1 MKKFFTLIAAVALAA
16 SVNAQVLKF
25 DQKYAAGTVPATFS
39 ANGLELKVVDTDG
52 KMSVDANS
60 QYFGT
65 AESYKN
71 FSFRLKSGGKSL
83 TKNNLTL
90 TVPSDG
96 TLKVYVRTGSSSATN
111 RNVVL
116 TQNGTELVNKILLE
130 SEAVSVPMTDDKGDT
145 KDTKVFPVIS
155 VQVKQGDIAITYPV
169 NSVNFYGFE
178 LVKTG
183 TGISSVSAA
192 AAKKDGKTY
201 NMAGQE
207 VSSSAKGIVIKNGKK
222 YVK

>member
-25 DQKYAAGTVPATFS
+25 DQTYAKGSVPATFS
-39 ANGLELKVVDTDG
+39 ADGLVLKVVDTDG
-52 KMSVDANS
+52 KMAVDANS

-65 AESYKN
+65 AESYEN
-71 FSFRLKSGGKSL
+71 FSYRLKSGGKSL

-96 TLKVYVRTGSSSATN
+96 TLKVYVRTGSSSATD

-130 SEAVSVPMTDDKGDT
+130 SEAVSVPMTDDKGET
-145 KDTKVFPVIS
+145 KDTNVFPVIS
-155 VQVKQGDIAITYPV
+155 VQVKQGDVAITYPV

-183 TGISSVSAA
+183 TGISSVNAA